1 MRIEKLRIGAFA
13 LIFIGIFAANA
24 GVESSLCA
32 GTPSSVVA
40 FAGKNGGAPADY
52 VAAHLERADTIVL
65 AVEMDSRLLPAIGKF
80 YSKIVRVF
88 RIAGVFRGE
97 VPLNAVL
104 YFSDQLHES
113 WAPKNVVLEFLGEG
127 ESKVFRLF
135 SPNATCGNAFLLFL
149 NSKEIVRLGE
159 KEYVCD
165 LGSVGPVFGN
175 PLPVPSGFYSRSFAQ
190 IAKMNFPFAKIREVS
205 DEKSPQAESIQK
217 EFSDA
222 DEVFLAAFIE
232 DRLQP
237 NEDCSRWNCTRD
249 FLVLRKLKGE
259 SIPIFSKIEMQLP
272 DRKNAPRI
280 ATTKQGRAGV
290 FLSDAHGRGLLFY
303 VFLKKGDIQ
312 KTEKN
317 SYRTTQFREGTSLW
331 NPISVDSPLHMK
343 FFDAAIEIPR
353 EKIVRIKHATD
364 GSRE

>member
-1 MRIEKLRIGAFA
+1 MRIEKLKICAFA

-32 GTPSSVVA
+32 GMTERVDAV
-40 FAGKNGGAPADY
+40 AGKKGGSPVDY
-52 VAAHLERADTIVL
+52 AEAHFENSDTIVL
-65 AVEMDSRLLPAIGKF
+65 AVEMDSRLFPAVGKF

-88 RIAGVFRGE
+88 RVAGTFRGE
-97 VPLNAVL
+97 VPVNAVL

-113 WAPKNVVLEFLGEG
+113 WAPKNVVLEILCEGEG
-127 ESKVFRLF
+127 KGFRLL
-135 SPNATCGNAFLLFL
+135 SPNATCGKAFLLFL
-149 NSKEIVRLGE
+149 NSKEIVRSGE

-165 LGSVGPVFGN
+165 LGSIGPVFGN

-259 SIPIFSKIEMQLP
+259 EIPIFSKIEMQLP

-280 ATTKQGRAGV
+280 ATTKQGSAGV
-290 FLSDAHGRGLLFY
+290 FLSDTHGRGALFY
-303 VFLKKGDIQ
+303 VFLKKGTIQ
-312 KTEKN
+312 KSKEN
-317 SYRTTQFREGTSLW
+317 FYQTTQFMAGTSSW
-331 NPISVDSPLHMK
+331 NPISLDSPLHMK
-343 FFDAAIEIPR
+343 FFNDAIEIPR
-353 EKIVRIKHATD
+353 EKIVRIERAVD
-364 GSRE
+364 GRRE